1 MADLGEKVAQVEGL
15 VDKRLKFLG
24 LWFTYTSLVAAFA
37 LISTIVGSLYGGF
50 LMYQK
55 VEGIANLDLGAIQS
69 SMEATSAD
77 VLRVEEVAKEIKV
90 ELKEDL
96 ARLRTAQYNLE
107 NRLDT
112 KLQSVDVRI
121 TTMDN
126 KLDKFDIQMDDMEEK
141 LMKVSEIAKMLS
153 MSLRAT
159 YRFISKTEDFPEGI
173 NLGVRMKRWKRSEIL
188 EWIEKKSDGES

>member
-1 MADLGEKVAQVEGL
+1 MDLTTDLGDKVAEIEGL
-15 VDKRLKFLG
+15 VDKRLKLG
-24 LWFTYTSLVAAFA
+24 SLRFTYTQLVGAFA
-37 LISTIVGSLYGGF
+37 LLSTIVGSLYGGV

-69 SMEATSAD
+69 AMTSTSAD

-107 NRLDT
+107 NRIDS
-112 KLQSVDVRI
+112 KLQSIDVRI

-126 KLDKFDIQMDDMEEK
+126 KLDKFDIQLDDTEEK
-141 LMKVSEIAKMLS
+141 LMKRIQQSLDNPLS
-153 MSLRAT
+153 
-159 YRFISKTEDFPEGI
+159 
-173 NLGVRMKRWKRSEIL
+173 N
-188 EWIEKKSDGES
+188 

>member
-1 MADLGEKVAQVEGL
+1 MALTTDLGEKVAEIEGL
-15 VDKRLKFLG
+15 VDKRLTLG
-24 LWFTYTSLVAAFA
+24 SLRFTYTQLVGAFA
-37 LISTIVGSLYGGF
+37 LLSTIVGSLYGGF

-107 NRLDT
+107 NRIDS
-112 KLQSVDVRI
+112 KLQSIDVRI

-126 KLDKFDIQMDDMEEK
+126 KLDKFDIQLDDTEEK
-141 LMKVSEIAKMLS
+141 LMKRIQQSLDNPLS
-153 MSLRAT
+153 
-159 YRFISKTEDFPEGI
+159 
-173 NLGVRMKRWKRSEIL
+173 N
-188 EWIEKKSDGES
+188 

>member
-1 MADLGEKVAQVEGL
+1 MALTIDLGEKVAEIEGL
-15 VDKRLKFLG
+15 VDKRLKLG
-24 LWFTYTSLVAAFA
+24 SLRFTYTQLVGAFA
-37 LISTIVGSLYGGF
+37 LLSTIVGSLYGAF

-107 NRLDT
+107 NRIDS
-112 KLQSVDVRI
+112 KLQSIDVRI

-126 KLDKFDIQMDDMEEK
+126 KLDKFDIQLDDTEEK
-141 LMKVSEIAKMLS
+141 LMKRIQQSLDNPLS
-153 MSLRAT
+153 
-159 YRFISKTEDFPEGI
+159 
-173 NLGVRMKRWKRSEIL
+173 N
-188 EWIEKKSDGES
+188 

>member
-1 MADLGEKVAQVEGL
+1 MDLTTDLGDKVAEIEGL
-15 VDKRLKFLG
+15 VDKRLKLG
-24 LWFTYTSLVAAFA
+24 SLRFTYTQLVGAFA
-37 LISTIVGSLYGGF
+37 LLSTIVGSLYGGF

-107 NRLDT
+107 NRIDS
-112 KLQSVDVRI
+112 KLQSIDVRI

-126 KLDKFDIQMDDMEEK
+126 KLDKFDIQLDDTEEK
-141 LMKVSEIAKMLS
+141 LMKRIQQSLDNPLS
-153 MSLRAT
+153 
-159 YRFISKTEDFPEGI
+159 
-173 NLGVRMKRWKRSEIL
+173 N
-188 EWIEKKSDGES
+188 

>member
-1 MADLGEKVAQVEGL
+1 MVLTTDLGEKVAEIEGL
-15 VDKRLKFLG
+15 VDKRLKLG
-24 LWFTYTSLVAAFA
+24 SLRFTYTQLVGAFA
-37 LISTIVGSLYGGF
+37 LLSTIVGSLYGGF

-77 VLRVEEVAKEIKV
+77 VLRVEEVAREIKV

-107 NRLDT
+107 NRIDS
-112 KLQSVDVRI
+112 KLQSIDVRI

-126 KLDKFDIQMDDMEEK
+126 KLDKFDIQLDDTEEK
-141 LMKVSEIAKMLS
+141 LMKRIQQSLDNPLS
-153 MSLRAT
+153 
-159 YRFISKTEDFPEGI
+159 
-173 NLGVRMKRWKRSEIL
+173 N
-188 EWIEKKSDGES
+188 

>member
-1 MADLGEKVAQVEGL
+1 MADLGEKVAEIEGL
-15 VDKRLKFLG
+15 VDKRLKIGSLR
-24 LWFTYTSLVAAFA
+24 FTYTQLVGAFA
-37 LISTIVGSLYGGF
+37 LLSTIVGSLYGGF

-107 NRLDT
+107 NRIDS
-112 KLQSVDVRI
+112 KLQSIDVRI

-126 KLDKFDIQMDDMEEK
+126 KLDKFDIQLDDTEEK
-141 LMKVSEIAKMLS
+141 LMKRIQQSLDNPLS
-153 MSLRAT
+153 
-159 YRFISKTEDFPEGI
+159 
-173 NLGVRMKRWKRSEIL
+173 N
-188 EWIEKKSDGES
+188 

>member
-1 MADLGEKVAQVEGL
+1 MALTTDLGEKVAEIEGL
-15 VDKRLKFLG
+15 VDKRLKLG
-24 LWFTYTSLVAAFA
+24 SLRFTYTQLVGAFA
-37 LISTIVGSLYGGF
+37 LLSTIVGSLYGGF

-107 NRLDT
+107 NRIDS
-112 KLQSVDVRI
+112 KLQSIDVRI

-126 KLDKFDIQMDDMEEK
+126 KLDKFDIQLDDTEEK
-141 LMKVSEIAKMLS
+141 LMKRIQQ
-153 MSLRAT
+153 SLDNPLA
-159 YRFISKTEDFPEGI
+159 
-173 NLGVRMKRWKRSEIL
+173 N
-188 EWIEKKSDGES
+188 

>member
-1 MADLGEKVAQVEGL
+1 MDLTTDLGDKVAEIEGL
-15 VDKRLKFLG
+15 VDKRLKLG
-24 LWFTYTSLVAAFA
+24 SLRFTYTQLVGAFA
-37 LISTIVGSLYGGF
+37 LLSTIVGSLYGGF

-69 SMEATSAD
+69 AMTNTSAD

-107 NRLDT
+107 NRIDS
-112 KLQSVDVRI
+112 KLQSIDVRI

-126 KLDKFDIQMDDMEEK
+126 KLDKFDIQLDDTEEK
-141 LMKVSEIAKMLS
+141 LMKRIQQSLDNPLS
-153 MSLRAT
+153 
-159 YRFISKTEDFPEGI
+159 
-173 NLGVRMKRWKRSEIL
+173 N
-188 EWIEKKSDGES
+188 

>member
-1 MADLGEKVAQVEGL
+1 MVLTTDLGEKVAEIEGL
-15 VDKRLKFLG
+15 VDKRLKIGSLR
-24 LWFTYTSLVAAFA
+24 FTYTQLVGAFA
-37 LISTIVGSLYGGF
+37 LLSTIIGSLYGGF

-55 VEGIANLDLGAIQS
+55 VEGIANLDLDAIAGQ
-69 SMEATSAD
+69 MAKTSAD
-77 VLRVEEVAKEIKV
+77 VLRVETVAKEIKV

-141 LMKVSEIAKMLS
+141 LMKRIQQ
-153 MSLRAT
+153 SLDNPLA
-159 YRFISKTEDFPEGI
+159 
-173 NLGVRMKRWKRSEIL
+173 N
-188 EWIEKKSDGES
+188 

>member
-1 MADLGEKVAQVEGL
+1 MALTTDLGEKVAEIEGL
-15 VDKRLKFLG
+15 VDKRLTLG
-24 LWFTYTSLVAAFA
+24 SLRFTYTQLVGAFA
-37 LISTIVGSLYGGF
+37 LLSTIVGSLYGGF

-77 VLRVEEVAKEIKV
+77 VLRVEEVAREIKV

-107 NRLDT
+107 NRIDS
-112 KLQSVDVRI
+112 KLQSIDVRI

-126 KLDKFDIQMDDMEEK
+126 KLDKFDIQLDDTEEK
-141 LMKVSEIAKMLS
+141 LMKRIQQSLDNPLS
-153 MSLRAT
+153 
-159 YRFISKTEDFPEGI
+159 
-173 NLGVRMKRWKRSEIL
+173 N
-188 EWIEKKSDGES
+188 

>member
-1 MADLGEKVAQVEGL
+1 MVLTTDLGEKVAEIEGL
-15 VDKRLKFLG
+15 VDKRLKLG
-24 LWFTYTSLVAAFA
+24 SLRFTYTQLVGAFA
-37 LISTIVGSLYGGF
+37 LLSTIVGSLYGGF

-55 VEGIANLDLGAIQS
+55 VEGIANLDLGAIQA

-107 NRLDT
+107 NRIDS
-112 KLQSVDVRI
+112 KLQSIDVRI

-126 KLDKFDIQMDDMEEK
+126 KLDKFDIQLDDTEEK
-141 LMKVSEIAKMLS
+141 LMKRIQQSLDNPLS
-153 MSLRAT
+153 
-159 YRFISKTEDFPEGI
+159 K
-173 NLGVRMKRWKRSEIL
+173 
-188 EWIEKKSDGES
+188 

>member
-1 MADLGEKVAQVEGL
+1 MDLTTDLGDKVAEIEGL
-15 VDKRLKFLG
+15 VDKRLKLG
-24 LWFTYTSLVAAFA
+24 SLRFTYTQLVGAFA
-37 LISTIVGSLYGGF
+37 LLSTIVGTIYGGF

-69 SMEATSAD
+69 AMTSTSAD

-107 NRLDT
+107 NRIDS
-112 KLQSVDVRI
+112 KLQSIDVRI

-126 KLDKFDIQMDDMEEK
+126 KLDKFDIQLDDTEEK
-141 LMKVSEIAKMLS
+141 LMKRIQQSLDNPLS
-153 MSLRAT
+153 
-159 YRFISKTEDFPEGI
+159 
-173 NLGVRMKRWKRSEIL
+173 N
-188 EWIEKKSDGES
+188 

>member
-1 MADLGEKVAQVEGL
+1 MVLTTDLGEKVAEIEAL
-15 VDKRLKFLG
+15 VDKRLKLG
-24 LWFTYTSLVAAFA
+24 SLRFTYTQLVGAFA
-37 LISTIVGSLYGGF
+37 LLSTIVGSLYGGF

-55 VEGIANLDLGAIQS
+55 VEGIANLDLGAIQA

-107 NRLDT
+107 NRIDS
-112 KLQSVDVRI
+112 KLQSIDVRI

-126 KLDKFDIQMDDMEEK
+126 KLDKFDIQLDDTEEK
-141 LMKVSEIAKMLS
+141 LMKRIQQSLDNPLS
-153 MSLRAT
+153 
-159 YRFISKTEDFPEGI
+159 
-173 NLGVRMKRWKRSEIL
+173 N
-188 EWIEKKSDGES
+188 